1 MPDSDRL
8 SSRQR
13 AHLRALAHDEK
24 AHIRVGKEGL
34 TDAVVSAI
42 EEAFNTRE
50 LLKIRIHDTAE
61 RQPQDVAHEIAGRL
75 DGCRVV
81 QTMGWTATLYRPD
94 PDDPQ
99 IDLPA
104 RGG

>member
-8 SSRQR
+8 TSRQR
-13 AHLRALAHDEK
+13 AHLRSLAHGDD

-34 TDAVVSAI
+34 TDSVVSAI
-42 EEAFNTRE
+42 KEAFNTRE

-61 RQPQDVAHEIAGRL
+61 RQPQDVAHEVADRI
-75 DGCRVV
+75 DDCRVV

-94 PDDPQ
+94 PENPT

-104 RGG
+104 AGA